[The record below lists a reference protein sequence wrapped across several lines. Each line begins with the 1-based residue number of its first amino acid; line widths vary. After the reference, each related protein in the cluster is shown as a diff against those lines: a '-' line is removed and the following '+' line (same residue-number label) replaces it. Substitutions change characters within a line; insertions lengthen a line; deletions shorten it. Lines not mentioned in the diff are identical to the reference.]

1 MWRDG
6 EDAWSFWV
14 SERKPRELSGG
25 QRQRVALARAIV
37 NQALHEIPPKQKPE
51 SQAKWHI
58 GTGYFAIN
66 PAAYNEEIVKQEWE
80 KYPQFKVTV
89 EQLQHTKPSVATQGA
104 LISVFPES
112 RQQVVTA
119 LENLYQGTDPQKALD
134 QAVEGKPGDWN
145 SE

>member
-1 MWRDG
+1 LVFLSIWKKTPWAFRRAAATG
-6 EDAWSFWV
+6 
-14 SERKPRELSGG
+14 RTCPRYRQSGPSW
-25 QRQRVALARAIV
+25 
-37 NQALHEIPPKQKPE
+37 NTSKKPE

-58 GTGYFAIN
+58 ETGYFAIN

-134 QAVEGKPGDWN
+134 QAVEGTNRAIEIANKTKQ
-145 SE
+145 